1 MAAIKY
7 AHFNEAAL
15 RGKSVDRLAVPR
27 HLPKYD
33 LIFLRAP
40 SMEITLF
47 DANFA

>member
-7 AHFNEAAL
+7 AHFNEVAL
-15 RGKSVDRLAVPR
+15 CGKSARSVSPR

-33 LIFLRAP
+33 LIFPRAP